1 MFKLK
6 KAFSLIESLVAL
18 FVLSMVTLVYIN
30 SSTVFINSQTDLVKA
45 DRRDQL
51 ADLII
56 QDIMEY
62 VSHKNNALGTITVNG
77 DQTFNG
83 STDTIELIGFDSR
96 PTEGDIILIDGVR
109 GRYVVDGYV
118 GDNTTVTL
126 ELTSNLPNVSLAD
139 GTSVTFIAFK
149 KNELACFDGL
159 NLVNDA
165 PGGIGDC
172 TILPDEVEDLHNHWK
187 AQLDDELGSEINVRS
202 VEVTDGDIVKVTL
215 GDGTDNTVLA
225 KKVNV
230 CIFDETPNKVAF
242 NFPGLADPIE
252 TGIIDGSENP
262 VAHYNL
268 RGVARMFTDLD
279 ADNGE
284 QDDTTSCTTVNASTC
299 RQVYAGADVISVFLY
314 RYTGDDIRV
323 KPTSCNDSVWTGQC
337 DGVRI
342 NTNDLSLW
350 FIFDEYNHAED
361 ATDTSQIGQ
370 VLEGTNGGG
379 YFQFDIEN
387 LPTDARILVFDD
399 ASESCQGAI
408 TNGTCSGRYVW
419 NQAHDGMVVHLGT
432 GNLATLEDIEL
443 EITGIPTGVDRWRV
457 LRADDDDCLIASG
470 DTGSAHGDA
479 LNIEDENECWNYVT
493 ALNTTT
499 ASAIFANS
507 TSVTLTDSSIFP
519 NSGNV
524 QIGSEY
530 VSYTSNNTATNTLSG
545 LGRGIRNRGE
555 LGSEIANGDTPN
567 FDQTLDGQNPQIGI
581 LGGFVQINDEVLR
594 MGYKAEDGLTT
605 AANNMDDM
613 NVRFYE
619 RALKGTSTETHAE
632 NSNVRNYDM
641 RARDWPAGTTVWE
654 GPTNSIPVVLA
665 EDTDNEVFE
674 RARIKRR
681 ATLNLS
687 QSSVCS

>member
-1 MFKLK
+1 MFRFK

-18 FVLSMVTLVYIN
+18 FVLSMITLVYIN
-30 SSTVFINSQTDLVKA
+30 SSTVFLNNQTDLVKA

-83 STDTIELIGFDSR
+83 TTDTINLTGFDTS
-96 PTEGDIILIDGVR
+96 PETGDIVLIDGLR
-109 GRYVVDGYV
+109 GRYVI
-118 GDNTTVTL
+118 DNVTGTGSSL
-126 ELTSNLPNVSLAD
+126 NIEFTSNIANASLAD

-165 PGGIGDC
+165 PSGITGC
-172 TILPDEVEDLHNHWK
+172 STLPDEVEDLHNHWK
-187 AQLDDELGSEINVRS
+187 AQLDDELGSEINIRS

-252 TGIIDGSENP
+252 TGIIEGSENP
-262 VAHYNL
+262 VAHYNFS
-268 RGVARMFTDLD
+268 GIARMFTDLD

-284 QDDTTSCTTVNASTC
+284 QDDTTTCSAVSSSTC

-314 RYTGDDIRV
+314 RYTGSDVRV
-323 KPTSCNDSVWTGQC
+323 KPSGCDDSVWTGQC

-350 FIFDEYNHAED
+350 FIFDEYNHSTD
-361 ATDTSQIGQ
+361 ATDTSQVGQ

-387 LPTDARILVFDD
+387 LPTDARILIFDD

-408 TNGTCSGRYVW
+408 DMGTCSGRYVW
-419 NQAHDGMVVHLGT
+419 NEAHDGMVVHLGT

-443 EITGIPTGVDRWRV
+443 RITGIPTGVDRWRV
-457 LRADDDDCLIASG
+457 LRADNDGCLIASG
-470 DTGSAHGDA
+470 DTGSAHGGA
-479 LNIEDENECWNYVT
+479 LDIEDENECWNYVT

-499 ASAIFANS
+499 ASAISAS
-507 TSVTLTDSSIFP
+507 SSSVTLTDSSIFP
-519 NSGNV
+519 NSGSV

-530 VSYTSNNTATNTLSG
+530 VNYTSNDTTTNTLSG
-545 LGRGIRNRGE
+545 LTRGVRQSGRLDSAITSG
-555 LGSEIANGDTPN
+555 ATPN
-567 FDQTLDGQNPQIGI
+567 FDQTLNGSNPQIGI
-581 LGGFVQINDEVLR
+581 LGGFVEINNEILR
-594 MGYKAEDGLTT
+594 MGYKAESDLTN
-605 AANNMDDM
+605 AANNMDNM

-619 RALKGTSTETHAE
+619 RALKGTSAAAHNS

-641 RARDWPAGTTVWE
+641 RARSWPAGTTVWE

-674 RARIKRR
+674 RVRIKRR

-687 QSSVCS
+687 PTNVCS

>member
-1 MFKLK
+1 MFRLK

-18 FVLSMVTLVYIN
+18 FVLSMITLVYIN
-30 SSTVFINSQTDLVKA
+30 SSTVFLNNQTDLVKA

-83 STDTIELIGFDSR
+83 STNSINLTGFDANPSQ
-96 PTEGDIILIDGVR
+96 GDIILIDGIR
-109 GRYVVDGYV
+109 GRYTI
-118 GDNTTVTL
+118 NQVTGTGNSL
-126 ELTSNLPNVSLAD
+126 NIELASNLPNSSLSN
-139 GTSVTFIAFK
+139 GTSVSFIAFK

-165 PGGIGDC
+165 PSGIGDC
-172 TILPDEVEDLHNHWK
+172 TTLPSEVEDLHNHWK
-187 AQLDDELGSEINVRS
+187 AQLDDELGSEINIRS
-202 VEVTDGDIVKVTL
+202 IEVTDGDIVKVTL

-242 NFPGLADPIE
+242 NFPGVADPVE

-262 VAHYNL
+262 VAHYNF
-268 RGVARMFTDLD
+268 RGIARKFSSLD
-279 ADNGE
+279 SDTGE
-284 QDDTTSCTTVNASTC
+284 GDDTTSCTTVNASTC

-314 RYTGDDIRV
+314 RYTGSDVRV
-323 KPTSCNDSVWTGQC
+323 KPSGCNDSVWTGQC

-350 FIFDEYNHAED
+350 FIFDEYNHGTD

-370 VLEGTNGGG
+370 VLDGTNGGG

-387 LPTDARILVFDD
+387 LPTGARILVFDD

-408 TNGTCSGRYVW
+408 NMGTCSGRYVW

-432 GNLATLEDIEL
+432 GNLATLEDIQL

-457 LRADDDDCLIASG
+457 LRADNDDCLIASG
-470 DTGSAHGDA
+470 DTGSAHGGA
-479 LNIEDENECWNYVT
+479 LDIEDENECWNYVT

-499 ASAIFANS
+499 ASAISASS

-519 NSGNV
+519 NSGAV
-524 QIGSEY
+524 QIGSEF
-530 VSYTSNNTATNTLSG
+530 VNYTSNNTATNTLSG
-545 LGRGIRNRGE
+545 LNRGVRQAGR
-555 LGSEIANGDTPN
+555 LSSAIGSGQTPN
-567 FDQTLDGQNPQIGI
+567 IDQTLNGSNTQIGI
-581 LGGFVQINDEVLR
+581 LGGFVEINNEVLR
-594 MGYKAEDGLTT
+594 MGYKSEDGLTT

-619 RALKGTSTETHAE
+619 RALKGTSTATHNP

-641 RARDWPAGTTVWE
+641 RARSWPAGTTVWE

-665 EDTDNEVFE
+665 EDVDNEVFE

>member
-1 MFKLK
+1 MFSLK

-18 FVLSMVTLVYIN
+18 FVLSMITLVYIN
-30 SSTVFINSQTDLVKA
+30 SSTVFLNNQTDLVKA

-83 STDTIELIGFDSR
+83 STDTIDLTGFDTS
-96 PTEGDIILIDGVR
+96 PETGDIVLIDGLR
-109 GRYVVDGYV
+109 GRYVI
-118 GDNTTVTL
+118 DNVTGTGSSL
-126 ELTSNLPNVSLAD
+126 NIEFTSNIANASLAD

-165 PGGIGDC
+165 PNGITGC
-172 TILPDEVEDLHNHWK
+172 STLPDEVEDLHNHWK
-187 AQLDDELGSEINVRS
+187 AQLDDELGSEINIRS

-268 RGVARMFTDLD
+268 RGIARMFTDLD
-279 ADNGE
+279 NDTGE
-284 QDDTTSCTTVNASTC
+284 QDDTTSCTAVNASTC

-314 RYTGDDIRV
+314 RYTGSDVRV
-323 KPTSCNDSVWTGQC
+323 KPTSCNNSVWTGQC

-350 FIFDEYNHAED
+350 FIFDEYNHAND

-387 LPTDARILVFDD
+387 LPTDARILIFDD

-408 TNGTCSGRYVW
+408 VDGTCSGRYVW
-419 NQAHDGMVVHLGT
+419 NEAHDGMVVHLGT
-432 GNLATLEDIEL
+432 GNLANLEDIEL

-457 LRADDDDCLIASG
+457 LRADNDDCLIASG

-479 LNIEDENECWNYVT
+479 LDIEDENECWNYVT
-493 ALNTTT
+493 AANTTT
-499 ASAIFANS
+499 TSAISASS

-545 LGRGIRNRGE
+545 LARGIRQTGR
-555 LGSEIANGDTPN
+555 LSSSITTGDTPN
-567 FDQTLDGQNPQIGI
+567 FDQTLNGQNPQIGI
-581 LGGFVQINDEVLR
+581 LGGFVDINNEVLR
-594 MGYKAEDGLTT
+594 MGYKAEDGLTN

-619 RALKGTSTETHAE
+619 RALKGTSAATHNS

-641 RARDWPAGTTVWE
+641 RARSWPTGTTVWE

-665 EDTDNEVFE
+665 EDMVNEVFE

>member
-1 MFKLK
+1 MFRFK

-18 FVLSMVTLVYIN
+18 FVLSMITLVYIN
-30 SSTVFINSQTDLVKA
+30 SSTVFLNNQTDLVKA

-83 STDTIELIGFDSR
+83 TTDTIDLTGFDTS
-96 PTEGDIILIDGVR
+96 PETGDIVLIDGLR
-109 GRYVVDGYV
+109 GRYVI
-118 GDNTTVTL
+118 DNVTGTGSSL
-126 ELTSNLPNVSLAD
+126 NIEFTSNIANASLAD

-165 PGGIGDC
+165 PSGITGC
-172 TILPDEVEDLHNHWK
+172 STLPDEVEDLHNHWK
-187 AQLDDELGSEINVRS
+187 AQLDDELGSEINIRS

-252 TGIIDGSENP
+252 TGIIEGSENP
-262 VAHYNL
+262 VAHYNFS
-268 RGVARMFTDLD
+268 GIARMFTDLD

-284 QDDTTSCTTVNASTC
+284 QDDTTTCSAVSSSTC
-299 RQVYAGADVISVFLY
+299 RQVYAGADVIGVFLY
-314 RYTGDDIRV
+314 RYTGSDVRV
-323 KPTSCNDSVWTGQC
+323 KPSGCDDSVWTGQC

-350 FIFDEYNHAED
+350 FIFDEYNHSTD
-361 ATDTSQIGQ
+361 ATDTSQVGQ

-387 LPTDARILVFDD
+387 LPTDARILIFDD

-408 TNGTCSGRYVW
+408 DMGTCSGRYVW
-419 NQAHDGMVVHLGT
+419 NEAHDGMVVHLGT

-443 EITGIPTGVDRWRV
+443 RITGIPTGVDRWRV
-457 LRADDDDCLIASG
+457 LRADNDGCLIASG
-470 DTGSAHGDA
+470 DTGSAHGGA
-479 LNIEDENECWNYVT
+479 LDIEDENECWNYVT

-499 ASAIFANS
+499 ASAISAS
-507 TSVTLTDSSIFP
+507 SSSVTLTDSSIFP
-519 NSGNV
+519 NSGSV

-530 VSYTSNNTATNTLSG
+530 VNYTSNDTTTNTLSG
-545 LGRGIRNRGE
+545 LTRGVRQSGRLDSAITSG
-555 LGSEIANGDTPN
+555 ATPN
-567 FDQTLDGQNPQIGI
+567 FDQTLNGSNPQIGI
-581 LGGFVQINDEVLR
+581 LGGFVEINNEILR
-594 MGYKAEDGLTT
+594 MGYKAESDLTN
-605 AANNMDDM
+605 AANNMDNM

-619 RALKGTSTETHAE
+619 RALKGTSAAAHNS

-641 RARDWPAGTTVWE
+641 RARSWPAGTTVWE

-674 RARIKRR
+674 RVRIKRR

-687 QSSVCS
+687 PTNVCS

>member
-1 MFKLK
+1 MRFK

-18 FVLSMVTLVYIN
+18 FVLSMITLVYIN
-30 SSTVFINSQTDLVKA
+30 SSTVFLNTQTDLVKA

-62 VSHKNNALGTITVNG
+62 VSHKNNALGTITVDG

-83 STDTIELIGFDSR
+83 STDTIELTGFDTM
-96 PTEGDIILIDGVR
+96 PENGDIVLIDGLR
-109 GRYVVDGYV
+109 GRYVIDG
-118 GDNTTVTL
+118 VTGSGSD
-126 ELTSNLPNVSLAD
+126 LTIEFNSNIANASLAD
-139 GTSVTFIAFK
+139 GTSITFIAFK

-165 PGGIGDC
+165 PSGIGDC
-172 TILPDEVEDLHNHWK
+172 STLPDEVEDLHNHWK
-187 AQLDDELGSEINVRS
+187 AQLDDELGSEINIRS

-242 NFPGLADPIE
+242 NFPGLADPVE

-262 VAHYNL
+262 VAHYNF
-268 RGVARMFTDLD
+268 RGVARKFSSLD
-279 ADNGE
+279 SDTGE
-284 QDDTTSCTTVNASTC
+284 GDDTTSCGTVGASTC
-299 RQVYAGADVISVFLY
+299 RQVYAGADVITVFLY
-314 RYTGDDIRV
+314 RYTGSDVRV
-323 KPTSCNDSVWTGQC
+323 KPSGCNDSVWTGQC

-350 FIFDEYNHAED
+350 FIFDEYNHGSD
-361 ATDTSQIGQ
+361 SSDTSNIGQ

-379 YFQFDIEN
+379 YFQFDIDN
-387 LPTDARILVFDD
+387 LPTGARILVFDD

-408 TNGTCSGRYVW
+408 SMGTCSGRYVW

-443 EITGIPTGVDRWRV
+443 EITGVPTGVDRWRV
-457 LRADDDDCLIASG
+457 LRADNDDCLIASG
-470 DTGSAHGDA
+470 DTDSAHGDA
-479 LNIEDENECWNYVT
+479 LDIEDENECWNYVT

-499 ASAIFANS
+499 ASAISASS

-530 VSYTSNNTATNTLSG
+530 VGYTSNNTTTNTLSG
-545 LGRGIRNRGE
+545 LSRGIRNTGR
-555 LGSEIANGDTPN
+555 LDSAIATGDTPN
-567 FDQTLDGQNPQIGI
+567 FDQTLNGQNPQIGI

-594 MGYKAEDGLTT
+594 MGYKSEDSLTN
-605 AANNMDDM
+605 AANNMDDL

-619 RALKGTSTETHAE
+619 RALKGTSTETHNA
-632 NSNVRNYDM
+632 NSGVQNYDM

>member
-1 MFKLK
+1 MMRFK

-18 FVLSMVTLVYIN
+18 FVLSMITLVYIN
-30 SSTVFINSQTDLVKA
+30 SSTVFLNTQTDLVKA

-62 VSHKNNALGTITVNG
+62 VSHKNNALGTITVDG

-83 STDTIELIGFDSR
+83 STDTIELTGFDTM
-96 PTEGDIILIDGVR
+96 PENGDIVLIDGLR
-109 GRYVVDGYV
+109 GRYVIDG
-118 GDNTTVTL
+118 VTGSGSD
-126 ELTSNLPNVSLAD
+126 LTIEFNSNIANASLAD
-139 GTSVTFIAFK
+139 GTSITFIAFK

-165 PGGIGDC
+165 PSGIGDC
-172 TILPDEVEDLHNHWK
+172 STLPDEVEDLHNHWK

-242 NFPGLADPIE
+242 NFPGLADPVE

-262 VAHYNL
+262 VAHYNF
-268 RGVARMFTDLD
+268 RGVARKFSSLD
-279 ADNGE
+279 SDTGE
-284 QDDTTSCTTVNASTC
+284 GDDTTSCGTVGASTC
-299 RQVYAGADVISVFLY
+299 RQVYAGADVITVFLY
-314 RYTGDDIRV
+314 RYTGSDVRV
-323 KPTSCNDSVWTGQC
+323 KPSGCNDSVWTGQC

-350 FIFDEYNHAED
+350 FIFDEYNHGSD
-361 ATDTSQIGQ
+361 SSDTSNIGQ

-379 YFQFDIEN
+379 YFQFDIDN
-387 LPTDARILVFDD
+387 LPTGARILVFDD

-408 TNGTCSGRYVW
+408 SMGTCSGRYVW

-443 EITGIPTGVDRWRV
+443 EITGVPTGVDRWRV
-457 LRADDDDCLIASG
+457 LRADNDDCLIASG
-470 DTGSAHGDA
+470 DTDSAHGDA
-479 LNIEDENECWNYVT
+479 LDIEDENECWNYVT

-499 ASAIFANS
+499 ASAISASS

-530 VSYTSNNTATNTLSG
+530 VGYTSNNTATNTLSG
-545 LGRGIRNRGE
+545 LSRGIRNTGR
-555 LGSEIANGDTPN
+555 LDSAIATGDTPN
-567 FDQTLDGQNPQIGI
+567 FDQTLNGQNPQIGI

-594 MGYKAEDGLTT
+594 MGYKSEDSLTN
-605 AANNMDDM
+605 AANNMDDL

-619 RALKGTSTETHAE
+619 RALKGTSTETH
-632 NSNVRNYDM
+632 NSNSSVRNYDM

>member
-1 MFKLK
+1 
-6 KAFSLIESLVAL
+6 
-18 FVLSMVTLVYIN
+18 
-30 SSTVFINSQTDLVKA
+30 
-45 DRRDQL
+45 
-51 ADLII
+51 
-56 QDIMEY
+56 
-62 VSHKNNALGTITVNG
+62 
-77 DQTFNG
+77 
-83 STDTIELIGFDSR
+83 
-96 PTEGDIILIDGVR
+96 
-109 GRYVVDGYV
+109 
-118 GDNTTVTL
+118 
-126 ELTSNLPNVSLAD
+126 
-139 GTSVTFIAFK
+139 
-149 KNELACFDGL
+149 
-159 NLVNDA
+159 
-165 PGGIGDC
+165 
-172 TILPDEVEDLHNHWK
+172 
-187 AQLDDELGSEINVRS
+187 
-202 VEVTDGDIVKVTL
+202 L

-268 RGVARMFTDLD
+268 RGVARKFSDLD
-279 ADNGE
+279 NDTGE
-284 QDDTTSCTTVNASTC
+284 QNDTTSCTAVNASTC

-314 RYTGDDIRV
+314 RYTGSDVRV
-323 KPTSCNDSVWTGQC
+323 KPTSCNNSVWTGQC

-350 FIFDEYNHAED
+350 FIFDEYNHAND
-361 ATDTSQIGQ
+361 TTDTGQIGQ

-387 LPTDARILVFDD
+387 LPTNARILVFDD
-399 ASESCQGAI
+399 AAESCQGAI
-408 TNGTCSGRYVW
+408 VNGTCSGRYVW

-457 LRADDDDCLIASG
+457 LRADNDDCLIASG

-479 LNIEDENECWNYVT
+479 LDIEDENECWNYVT

-499 ASAIFANS
+499 ASAISASS

-545 LGRGIRNRGE
+545 LTRGIRNRAQLDSAIG
-555 LGSEIANGDTPN
+555 LGQTPN
-567 FDQTLDGQNPQIGI
+567 FDQTLTNQNPQIGI
-581 LGGFVQINDEVLR
+581 LGGFVEINDEVLR
-594 MGYKAEDGLTT
+594 MGYKAENGLTN

-619 RALKGTSTETHAE
+619 RALKGTSAETHTP

-665 EDTDNEVFE
+665 EDTVNEVFE

>member
-1 MFKLK
+1 MFRFK

-18 FVLSMVTLVYIN
+18 FVLSMITLVYIN
-30 SSTVFINSQTDLVKA
+30 SSTVFLNNQTDLVKA

-83 STDTIELIGFDSR
+83 TTDTIDLTGFDTS
-96 PTEGDIILIDGVR
+96 PETGDIVLIDGLR
-109 GRYVVDGYV
+109 GRYVI
-118 GDNTTVTL
+118 DNVTGTGSSL
-126 ELTSNLPNVSLAD
+126 NIEFTSNIANASLAD

-165 PGGIGDC
+165 PSGITGC
-172 TILPDEVEDLHNHWK
+172 STLPDEVEDLHNHWK
-187 AQLDDELGSEINVRS
+187 AQLDDELGSEINIRS

-252 TGIIDGSENP
+252 TGIIEGSENP

-268 RGVARMFTDLD
+268 SGIARMFTDLD

-284 QDDTTSCTTVNASTC
+284 QDDATTCSAVSSSTC
-299 RQVYAGADVISVFLY
+299 RQVYAGADVIGVFLY
-314 RYTGDDIRV
+314 RYTGSDVRV
-323 KPTSCNDSVWTGQC
+323 KPSGCDDSVWTGQC

-350 FIFDEYNHAED
+350 FIFDEYNHSTD
-361 ATDTSQIGQ
+361 ATDTSQVGQ

-387 LPTDARILVFDD
+387 LPTDARILIFDD

-408 TNGTCSGRYVW
+408 DMGTCSGRYVW
-419 NQAHDGMVVHLGT
+419 NEAHDGMVVHLGT

-443 EITGIPTGVDRWRV
+443 RITGIPTGVDRWRV
-457 LRADDDDCLIASG
+457 LRADNDGCLIASG
-470 DTGSAHGDA
+470 DTGSAHGGA
-479 LNIEDENECWNYVT
+479 LDIEDENECWNYVT

-499 ASAIFANS
+499 ASAISAS
-507 TSVTLTDSSIFP
+507 SSSVTLTDSSIFP
-519 NSGNV
+519 NSGSV

-530 VSYTSNNTATNTLSG
+530 VNYTSNDTTTNTLSG
-545 LGRGIRNRGE
+545 LTRGVRQSGRLDSAITSG
-555 LGSEIANGDTPN
+555 ATPN
-567 FDQTLDGQNPQIGI
+567 FDQTLNGSNPQIGI
-581 LGGFVQINDEVLR
+581 LGGFVEINNEILR
-594 MGYKAEDGLTT
+594 MGYKAESDLTN
-605 AANNMDDM
+605 AANNMDNM

-619 RALKGTSTETHAE
+619 RALKGTSAAAHNS

-641 RARDWPAGTTVWE
+641 RARSWPAGTTVWE

-674 RARIKRR
+674 RVRIKRR

-687 QSSVCS
+687 PTNVCS